1 MTLGSHVMRKSVM
14 PSIAKNVRSISGRR
28 SLATLAATVVLAGSV
43 QLMTAESSWAC
54 GDGARTTAGAPAK
67 PVTPASAHK
76 GNLQASFHMTP
87 DGQTITAGGGK
98 IEIGVGITNFTGA
111 PYENIT
117 PRFALYNEKGATR
130 IEDFTVE
137 AATPGGWKK
146 LTMLHGCDPVIHADT
161 SSLKAKRLDDG
172 RAVNFGFRISVSA
185 NAAADLNELQIF
197 VGGQPEGLPVADGD
211 VHTFKVVH
219 PASTKPTSKPTTTA
233 KPTAKPTTTAKPS
246 TKPAPAKPVED
257 KTPAPT
263 TPAPTATATKAPAAT
278 PTATPSA
285 PATTAPAGTPELAH
299 TGSSSS
305 NGFLAATAAAL
316 VALGAGALIAVRRLR
331 PQR

>member
-1 MTLGSHVMRKSVM
+1 MTLGIHVMRKSVM

-28 SLATLAATVVLAGSV
+28 RLATLAATVVLAGSV

-54 GDGARTTAGAPAK
+54 GDTRLGGPQAAASGPGITEINPDAAFVSGKSSVAADGKWNEVAVKVTNKTGIDAHGVQPTFGIHAPGTAALRTSDVHIQWLDYTNTWK
-67 PVTPASAHK
+67 DLASAPGCSNTVDADFTQRQRLDNGSSITFKFRYSLAPSTPK
-76 GNLQASFHMTP
+76 GVTKIQLVTDAFRPGGEANGATDMKTVNVTRAQSTP
-87 DGQTITAGGGK
+87 D
-98 IEIGVGITNFTGA
+98 
-111 PYENIT
+111 
-117 PRFALYNEKGATR
+117 
-130 IEDFTVE
+130 
-137 AATPGGWKK
+137 
-146 LTMLHGCDPVIHADT
+146 
-161 SSLKAKRLDDG
+161 
-172 RAVNFGFRISVSA
+172 
-185 NAAADLNELQIF
+185 
-197 VGGQPEGLPVADGD
+197 
-211 VHTFKVVH
+211 
-219 PASTKPTSKPTTTA
+219 TKPTTA
-233 KPTAKPTTTAKPS
+233 AKPS

-263 TPAPTATATKAPAAT
+263 TPAPTSTATKAPAAT